1 MRRIL
6 ITMALACV
14 AFVSVNAQERYKA
27 ALQMAREVAED
38 EKKEIGLRKIATFK
52 YDELCYIG
60 QRTMEQMPDKSA
72 ELDDQAL
79 ALFEFLDLYLSNF
92 EKAGKKQQYKV
103 MQDFKQFCID
113 FPRYDDSDTTLT
125 EAYYNENYITP
136 FNLNTDWVKA
146 YEKARTIY
154 KK

>member
-6 ITMALACV
+6 ITMALVCMAI
-14 AFVSVNAQERYKA
+14 VSVNAQERYKA

-38 EKKEIGLRKIATFK
+38 EKKDVGLRKIATFK
-52 YDELCYIG
+52 YDELCYMG
-60 QRTMEQMPDKSA
+60 QRTVEQMPEKSA

-79 ALFEFLDLYLSNF
+79 ALFEFIDLYLSNF
-92 EKAGKKQQYKV
+92 EKASKKQQSKV
-103 MQDFKQFCID
+103 LQDFKMFCIE
-113 FPRYDDSDTTLT
+113 FPRYDDNDTTLT
-125 EAYYNENYITP
+125 EAYYNENYITQ